1 MLRATGRDG
10 WLRVT
15 SGQWRGSDIAA
26 ENARTLMGSD
36 TWTSTHLFR
45 QRSPLALAAV
55 CAVTSL
61 FVLVSLALNW
71 AGNPQPLFASWVL
84 FGLAVV
90 WSGFV
95 RPAVVIDLD
104 GVTLRNVAR
113 DVHIPW
119 TALTDVQIHWNLKVY
134 VGERS
139 YTAWAISSQVERP
152 RGLPGGMFAIP
163 LSGRL
168 VRMATA
174 DATASASDPKITAS
188 MVARSIEAAKQEY
201 DEAVAHRQLPSALD
215 DGVRITWVPLVMAV
229 LFLPA
234 LAVVALSLT

>member
-1 MLRATGRDG
+1 
-10 WLRVT
+10 
-15 SGQWRGSDIAA
+15 
-26 ENARTLMGSD
+26 MGSN
-36 TWTSTHLFR
+36 TSTTKHLFR
-45 QRSPLALAAV
+45 QRSPLGLAAV

-61 FVLVSLALNW
+61 FVLASLARNW
-71 AGNPQPLFASWVL
+71 AENPQPLFASWVL

-90 WSGFV
+90 WSVFV
-95 RPAVVIDLD
+95 RPAVLIDLE

-113 DVHIPW
+113 DVHVPW
-119 TALTDVQIHWNLKVY
+119 TRLTDVQVRWNLKVY

-152 RGLPGGMFAIP
+152 GGLSGGMFAIP

-168 VRMATA
+168 GRAASA
-174 DATASASDPKITAS
+174 DAARSTSEPKITAS
-188 MVARSIEAAKQEY
+188 MVARSIDQAKQEY
-201 DEAVAHRQLPSALD
+201 DEAVAHGQLPSAP
-215 DGVRITWVPLVMAV
+215 DGRVRITWVPLVMAV